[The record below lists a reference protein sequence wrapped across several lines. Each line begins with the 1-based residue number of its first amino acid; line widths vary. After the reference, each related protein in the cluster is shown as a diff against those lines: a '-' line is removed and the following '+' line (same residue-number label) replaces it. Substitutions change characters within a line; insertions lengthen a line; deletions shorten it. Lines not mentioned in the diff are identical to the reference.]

1 MVEAS
6 GGDRSR
12 PAVRIWSATR
22 PVGVGFLVS
31 RRHVMTCAHVVADA
45 LGRRDAL
52 ALATQ
57 GPEDE
62 ISLNFVRDETPKNQP
77 THRARVAIWHAE
89 KEESSKRD
97 IAVLELVDGMELP
110 SAAVP
115 IVGYPNSQVYDKLS
129 GFGIKYGLPDG
140 TYVNGQW
147 MGYVRH
153 DRVEISAQTTD
164 EAVREGCSGAALWNL
179 NRGGVAGMIV
189 EMQTATQGRIIPIEI
204 LRSVFHGLV
213 LSGDTPN
220 LDVRSAA
227 APASPAA
234 IGASIRKLLYSFDRE
249 QQESAFDLA
258 LEDSWGTSR
267 SAIICSIAGLDA
279 DRPKLCRDRCMNVK
293 LRAQLEALKIGGK
306 LPVPTHV
313 VWPARPL
320 RKIEE
325 ERAKLASQVRAPLR
339 AKGLTPEAIREAFNN
354 GVAPYVFFSVIDRR
368 WFDSLHRDLF
378 LSWVQFWR
386 DVGSQPLNKPLAVF
400 LLLRLD
406 GTSCPD
412 LCLDQYFQ
420 DDLLPNPPVGAFVL
434 ERLRDFH
441 RDEIDDW
448 LRARADELGI
458 SEAYLFDRILPKLA
472 RDLPSGESL
481 RLQQLEEWANKLCS
495 N

>member
-12 PAVRIWSATR
+12 SVVRIWSAAR

-45 LGRRDAL
+45 LGRREAL
-52 ALATQ
+52 VLAAQ
-57 GPEDE
+57 APEDE
-62 ISLNFVRDETPKNQP
+62 IWLNFVRDEKPDNQP
-77 THRARVAIWHAE
+77 THRARVAIWHAQ
-89 KEESSKRD
+89 KEASSTRD
-97 IAVLELVDGMELP
+97 IAVLELVDGMEPP

-115 IVGYPNSQVYDKLS
+115 IVGCLESEFGDTVS
-129 GFGIKYGLPDG
+129 AFGIKYGLPEG
-140 TYVNGQW
+140 TYVNGRW
-147 MGYVRH
+147 NGYLTNE
-153 DRVEISAQTTD
+153 RVEISSNNPD
-164 EAVREGCSGAALWNL
+164 EAVREGCSGAALWNMK
-179 NRGGVAGMIV
+179 RGGVAGMIV
-189 EMQTATQGRIIPIEI
+189 EMQSETQGRIIPVEI
-204 LRSVFHGLV
+204 LRSVFDGLT
-213 LSGDTPN
+213 LPGDTRN

-227 APASPAA
+227 APASLEV
-234 IGASIRKLLYSFDRE
+234 IGARIRKLLYSFDRE

-258 LEDSWGTSR
+258 LEDSWETSR
-267 SAIICSIAGLDA
+267 STIICSIAGLDA
-279 DRPKLCRDRCMNVK
+279 DRPKLCRDRCMNVN
-293 LRAQLEALKIGGK
+293 LRTRLDALKIGGK

-320 RKIEE
+320 RNVEA
-325 ERAKLASQVRAPLR
+325 ERDKLASQVRAPLR

-354 GVAPYVFFSVIDRR
+354 GVAPWVFFSVIDRR
-368 WFDSLHRDLF
+368 WFDSLHRDLY

-386 DVGSQPLNKPLAVF
+386 DVGAQPLNKPLAVF

-412 LCLDQYFQ
+412 MCLDQYFQ

-434 ERLRDFH
+434 ERLRDFQ

-448 LRARADELGI
+448 LRANADEIGI
-458 SEAYLFDRILPKLA
+458 SEANLFNRILPKLA
-472 RDLPSGESL
+472 RDLPCGESL
-481 RLQQLEEWANKLCS
+481 RLQQLEEWANNLCS